1 MEEVDIDF
9 LKIIGKKA
17 KINIEDNI
25 DEISIK
31 INKLIKLISKLDNIN
46 K

>member
-1 MEEVDIDF
+1 MEEVDPDF
-9 LKIIGKKA
+9 LRILGNKA

>member
-1 MEEVDIDF
+1 MEEVDQNF
-9 LKIIGKKA
+9 LKILGKKA

-31 INKLIKLISKLDNIN
+31 INKLIKLISKLDNVN

>member
-1 MEEVDIDF
+1 MEEVDQNF
-9 LKIIGKKA
+9 LKILGKKT
-17 KINIEDNI
+17 KINIENNI